1 MKNSKK
7 GRLKRW
13 FYKIL
18 NSRLFK
24 PFKKLWDIFLNRMK
38 KSIRFELV
46 VVFGVCFIIALIA
59 FGIGNSLFSG
69 KVTESHMEYDQS
81 VNNINYRA
89 EDLVRSINSSKLSS
103 SETDKLKAII
113 KNNFSN
119 RSDDKVVITDLDG
132 NVIVKSDNASET
144 KIDIYT
150 MLKNS
155 IESNNIRKNNFEGKR
170 VDGIYPINLKDT
182 KAYVITSAVP
192 TAQLIEHTYVRKNSL
207 LALLVAVASFIISFI
222 IITNNQMKYIQEIS
236 KGLKEISTG
245 DLSYRIPKKS
255 EDELGTLAG
264 NINFMAQEIQIKI
277 ENERKAEKTKN
288 ELITNVSHDLRT
300 PLTSVMGYL
309 GLVKDGKYSDEKEMK
324 EYLSIAFNKAE
335 RLKILIDDLFEYTK
349 LTNANVNI
357 ELRKVNL
364 NEFLEQL
371 IEELRPYYEENELTL
386 KVFLPEEKVYVNVD
400 TNKML
405 RVFENLFTNAIKYS
419 RKPSD
424 VKINLEKFTE
434 TAVFSISNIGE
445 SLSKEKLSRI
455 FERFYR
461 ADEARNSSVSGSGLG
476 LAITKNIVE
485 LHGGKV
491 WANCEGE
498 SITFYVQL
506 PLFKENSYEN

>member
-1 MKNSKK
+1 
-7 GRLKRW
+7 
-13 FYKIL
+13 
-18 NSRLFK
+18 
-24 PFKKLWDIFLNRMK
+24 MK

-81 VNNINYRA
+81 VNSINYRA

-245 DLSYRIPKKS
+245 DLSYRIPKK
-255 EDELGTLAG
+255 
-264 NINFMAQEIQIKI
+264 K
-277 ENERKAEKTKN
+277 
-288 ELITNVSHDLRT
+288 
-300 PLTSVMGYL
+300 
-309 GLVKDGKYSDEKEMK
+309 
-324 EYLSIAFNKAE
+324 
-335 RLKILIDDLFEYTK
+335 
-349 LTNANVNI
+349 
-357 ELRKVNL
+357 
-364 NEFLEQL
+364 
-371 IEELRPYYEENELTL
+371 
-386 KVFLPEEKVYVNVD
+386 
-400 TNKML
+400 
-405 RVFENLFTNAIKYS
+405 
-419 RKPSD
+419 
-424 VKINLEKFTE
+424 
-434 TAVFSISNIGE
+434 
-445 SLSKEKLSRI
+445 
-455 FERFYR
+455 
-461 ADEARNSSVSGSGLG
+461 
-476 LAITKNIVE
+476 
-485 LHGGKV
+485 
-491 WANCEGE
+491 
-498 SITFYVQL
+498 
-506 PLFKENSYEN
+506 

>member
-1 MKNSKK
+1 
-7 GRLKRW
+7 
-13 FYKIL
+13 
-18 NSRLFK
+18 
-24 PFKKLWDIFLNRMK
+24 
-38 KSIRFELV
+38 
-46 VVFGVCFIIALIA
+46 
-59 FGIGNSLFSG
+59 
-69 KVTESHMEYDQS
+69 
-81 VNNINYRA
+81 
-89 EDLVRSINSSKLSS
+89 
-103 SETDKLKAII
+103 
-113 KNNFSN
+113 
-119 RSDDKVVITDLDG
+119 
-132 NVIVKSDNASET
+132 
-144 KIDIYT
+144 
-150 MLKNS
+150 
-155 IESNNIRKNNFEGKR
+155 
-170 VDGIYPINLKDT
+170 
-182 KAYVITSAVP
+182 
-192 TAQLIEHTYVRKNSL
+192 
-207 LALLVAVASFIISFI
+207 
-222 IITNNQMKYIQEIS
+222 
-236 KGLKEISTG
+236 
-245 DLSYRIPKKS
+245 
-255 EDELGTLAG
+255 
-264 NINFMAQEIQIKI
+264 MAQEIQIKI

-371 IEELRPYYEENELTL
+371 IEELRPYYEESELTL

-424 VKINLEKFTE
+424 VKINLERFTE

-445 SLSKEKLSRI
+445 SLSKEKLSMI

-491 WANCEGE
+491 WANCEE
-498 SITFYVQL
+498 ELITFYVQL